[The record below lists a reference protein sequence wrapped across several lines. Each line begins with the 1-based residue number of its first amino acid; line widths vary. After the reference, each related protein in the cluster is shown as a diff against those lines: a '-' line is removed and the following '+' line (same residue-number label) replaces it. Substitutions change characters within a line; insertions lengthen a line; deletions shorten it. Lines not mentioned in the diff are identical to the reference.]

1 MRKAVYPRLG
11 VSYGAG
17 SFKFREV
24 RLVRRRVVDTFGV
37 CSIKVDGR
45 IFESGG
51 VLSESAIDQIDR
63 FVKAAVKRTGIRM
76 CLELSAERVIYYG
89 SDIAEK
95 SS

>member
-24 RLVRRRVVDTFGV
+24 RVVRRRVADTFGV
-37 CSIKVDGR
+37 CSIRVDGR
-45 IFESGG
+45 FFEAGE
-51 VLSESAIDQIDR
+51 VLSESAIDQIDG
-63 FVKAAVKRTGIRM
+63 FIKAAVKRTGIRM
-76 CLELSAERVIYYG
+76 CLELSADRKIYYG
-89 SDIAEK
+89 PDP